1 MRYKEIAE
9 KIMKSMKAEPNAVT
23 IETYTKHIALMVII
37 VCVLNMGWNC
47 QIIIWNH
54 KLWCTCVMK

>member
-23 IETYTKHIALMVII
+23 IETYKKHIALMVII
-37 VCVLNMGWNC
+37 VCTCVFNMGWNC
-47 QIIIWNH
+47 WI
-54 KLWCTCVMK
+54 

>member
-37 VCVLNMGWNC
+37 VCVFNMGWNC
-47 QIIIWNH
+47 QIANY
-54 KLWCTCVMK
+54 MEP